1 MVSKRQASSI
11 VVKTGATF
19 VVDKYGLKTGDNNM
33 RQIVFDCA
41 NISVTEYFS
50 RQIVM
55 DRVDNMLQGVSTDMK
70 KVLVDVLLDIFQD
83 ILVQRF
89 MGSKPRTLTQSLVSF
104 GVAELTTSQL
114 AQRMPDT
121 FA

>member
-1 MVSKRQASSI
+1 MVTKRQASSI
-11 VVKTGATF
+11 VAKTGATF
-19 VVDKYGLKTGDNNM
+19 IVDKYGLKTGDNNM

>member
-41 NISVTEYFS
+41 NIAITEYFS

-55 DRVDNMLQGVSTDMK
+55 DKVDNMLQGVSTDMK
-70 KVLVDVLLDIFQD
+70 KVVVDVMLDIFQD

-89 MGSKPRTLTQSLVSF
+89 VGSKPRTLTQSLISF
-104 GVAELTTSQL
+104 GISEMTGYEL
-114 AQRMPDT
+114 AKRMPDT